1 VNQVEEVTRST
12 HGTDDWGDS
21 MIRWSL
27 DRLAS
32 MQSFAEVKVVA
43 ILGAGAI
50 LLAPV
55 VDKLPCL
62 AKAAQVWPP
71 ELKGGCIAIALTLY
85 VCAGAGV
92 AVSGLLV
99 LWPRLRSSRRSL
111 LYFGDIGSMT
121 YEEFRDAYVGSS
133 RTELRQQAISQ
144 IHDNARIAR
153 AKFICV
159 RWCIVWLA
167 VSLVSWTVLMAVA

>member
-1 VNQVEEVTRST
+1 VNQEKEVTRSA
-12 HGTDDWGDS
+12 HGTDDWDDS
-21 MIRWSL
+21 TIRWSL

-32 MQSFAEVKVVA
+32 MQSFAEVKVAA
-43 ILGAGAI
+43 ILGVGAI

-62 AKAAQVWPP
+62 AKAAQIWPP
-71 ELKGGCIAIALTLY
+71 ELRGGCIAIALTLY
-85 VCAGAGV
+85 GCAGAGV

-121 YEEFRDAYVGSS
+121 YDEFREAYAGST
-133 RTELRQQAISQ
+133 RAELREQGISQ
-144 IHDNARIAR
+144 IHDNARITR
-153 AKFICV
+153 TKFFGV
-159 RWCIVWLA
+159 RWCIALLA
-167 VSLVSWTVLMAVA
+167 VSLVPWTMLMAVA